1 MKKLRYGL
9 IPALG
14 LLSLQAMAELP
25 AEVTTSLADAKS
37 DALVVAGL
45 IVGIVASIFAFKIIR
60 GLLR

>member
-25 AEVTTSLADAKS
+25 AEVTSSLADAKI
-37 DALVVAGL
+37 DALEVAGL
-45 IVGIVASIFAFKIIR
+45 VVGIVASIFGFKVIR